1 MQLATPFLIPSATDI
16 SERITKKPTSAKV
29 KLDSSKVLAS
39 DQTIDQTAQEA
50 TIEASTEVAQQNLA
64 RLLASCGDCV

>member
-16 SERITKKPTSAKV
+16 SERLTKKSTSAKV
-29 KLDSSKVLAS
+29 KLEPNKVLTS
-39 DQTIDQTAQEA
+39 DQIIDQSTQDVTAEA
-50 TIEASTEVAQQNLA
+50 PAELAHQNLA

>member
-16 SERITKKPTSAKV
+16 SERPTKKPTSAKV

-39 DQTIDQTAQEA
+39 DQTTQEA
-50 TIEASTEVAQQNLA
+50 PTELAHQNLA

>member
-39 DQTIDQTAQEA
+39 DQTAPEE
-50 TIEASTEVAQQNLA
+50 TIEAPTELAHQNLA

>member
-16 SERITKKPTSAKV
+16 SERITKKPISAKV
-29 KLDSSKVLAS
+29 KLDPSKVLAG
-39 DQTIDQTAQEA
+39 DQTAQEA
-50 TIEASTEVAQQNLA
+50 PTEVAHQNLA

>member
-16 SERITKKPTSAKV
+16 SERITKKTTSAIV
-29 KLDSSKVLAS
+29 KLDSSNVLAS
-39 DQTIDQTAQEA
+39 DQTIDQSAPEA
-50 TIEASTEVAQQNLA
+50 TIEAPSELAHQNLA

>member
-16 SERITKKPTSAKV
+16 SERLTKKSTSAKV
-29 KLDSSKVLAS
+29 KLEPSKVLTS
-39 DQTIDQTAQEA
+39 DQSTQDVTAEA
-50 TIEASTEVAQQNLA
+50 PAELAHQNLA

>member
-16 SERITKKPTSAKV
+16 SERITKKPISAKV
-29 KLDSSKVLAS
+29 KLDSNKELVS
-39 DQTIDQTAQEA
+39 DQTIDQAAQAPAEA
-50 TIEASTEVAQQNLA
+50 TIELAHQNLA